1 MNDLLTFHHIGI
13 ACRDIAKSSAFY
25 QSMGYNV
32 LPVIPDPLQ
41 HVKVCFMEKEG
52 APRVELLEP
61 LDDKSPVLRI
71 LDAVGV
77 SPYHTCFEVKN
88 LQEAIAQLRQQRF
101 MLVNGPVPACAL
113 ENREIAFM
121 FNKNYGLIELVEAFS

>member
-1 MNDLLTFHHIGI
+1 MSRHRQVFGFLSVDGI
-13 ACRDIAKSSAFY
+13 
-25 QSMGYNV
+25 Q
-32 LPVIPDPLQ
+32 
-41 HVKVCFMEKEG
+41 
-52 APRVELLEP
+52 RVTG
-61 LDDKSPVLRI
+61 KVLRI

-77 SPYHTCFEVKN
+77 SPYHTCYEVKN

>member
-1 MNDLLTFHHIGI
+1 MNDLLTFHHMGI

-77 SPYHTCFEVKN
+77 SPYHTCYEVNN